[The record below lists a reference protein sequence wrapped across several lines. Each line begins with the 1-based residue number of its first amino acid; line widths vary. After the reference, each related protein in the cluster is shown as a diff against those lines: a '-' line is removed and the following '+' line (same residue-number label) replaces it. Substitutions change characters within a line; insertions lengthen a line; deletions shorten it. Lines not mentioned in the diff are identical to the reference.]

1 MVLLIMS
8 DPVCKYVYLLSL
20 TEDEEDVQGSQ
31 VSVRSASKDNI
42 KDNTASVSELCHI
55 KVYK

>member
-1 MVLLIMS
+1 MVLLILS
-8 DPVCKYVYLLSL
+8 DPVCKYILSL
-20 TEDEEDVQGSQ
+20 TEDDEDVQGSQ